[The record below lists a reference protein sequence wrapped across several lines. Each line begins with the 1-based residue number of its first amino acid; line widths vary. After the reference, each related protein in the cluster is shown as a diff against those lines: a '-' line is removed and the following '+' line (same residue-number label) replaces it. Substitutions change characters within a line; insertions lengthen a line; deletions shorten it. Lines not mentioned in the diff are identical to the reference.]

1 MPAYR
6 RIPNTAT
13 GLLPAT
19 QARLLA
25 TPPPV
30 VATDPTAVEQAA
42 EEAASPLAAA
52 QPGSAPLDRPP
63 ALPDAG
69 HWAALHTRAR
79 AEKVVARWLAREGA
93 THYVPQVRSRRT
105 YGARVRI
112 SWIPLFPG
120 YVFFD
125 SATYDGR
132 RAYQTHKVANVLV
145 PKSPLILGP
154 DLLKIDRAIHLFPD
168 LKEGVRLTEVGTPV
182 EVTEGPMMGTKGRFV
197 RRERES
203 LLVLTV
209 DFIGF
214 GAEVTID
221 EAFVKAA

>member
-1 MPAYR
+1 VIHDPVPA
-6 RIPNTAT
+6 IPTA
-13 GLLPAT
+13 A
-19 QARLLA
+19 ARLVPA
-25 TPPPV
+25 
-30 VATDPTAVEQAA
+30 D
-42 EEAASPLAAA
+42 
-52 QPGSAPLDRPP
+52 GPP

-93 THYVPQVRSRRT
+93 THYVPLVRSRRT
-105 YGARVRI
+105 YGARVRV

-125 SATYDGR
+125 SASFDGR
-132 RAYQTHKVANVLV
+132 RAFLTHKVANVLV
-145 PKSPLILGP
+145 PKTPLLLGP
-154 DLLKIDRAIHLFPD
+154 DLATIARAIQIFPD
-168 LKEGVRLTEVGTPV
+168 LKEGVRLTEPGTPV
-182 EVTEGPMMGTKGRFV
+182 EVVRGPLLGSKGRFV
-197 RRERES
+197 RREKES